1 MGGIHELFNQE
12 LSVINVGVERFQQDL
27 AASGTE
33 AVQLDWR
40 PPAGGN
46 PQLAAALDKLESRAA
61 IDAANAKAVEIIMNA
76 RPVLVDIDTALAV
89 VPGMT
94 ERTILHSGPPVTWEN
109 MAGPMKGA
117 VIGALI
123 YEGLADTPEAAIS
136 LAASGKIVY
145 SPCHEHNSVGPMAG
159 IVSASMPV
167 QVIENKTHGNFS
179 YCTLNEGLGKVL
191 RYGAYS
197 EEVITRLRWMRD
209 ELGPALQKA
218 VRLSGGIDIRSL
230 IAQAVQMGDECH
242 NRNKAGTSLFI
253 RTIAPFLAKAGLA
266 AETQARVLEFIHSN
280 DHFFLNLSM
289 PACKAALDAAHGIE
303 NSTVLTTMCRN
314 GVEFG
319 IRVSGCPGNTW
330 FTGPAQMIKGLMFPG
345 FTMADA
351 CPDIGDSAITET
363 CGIGGFAMGG
373 APAIVQF
380 VGGTVDDAVA
390 YSQKMHEITLAEN
403 ANYANPNLN
412 FRGAA
417 TGIDVRKVIQTG
429 ILPIINTGMA
439 HKDAGVGQVGAGLVN
454 PPRECFE
461 KALLVMAN
469 WTFQ

>member
-1 MGGIHELFNQE
+1 MERILALFSQK
-12 LSVINVGVERFQQDL
+12 LSVINLGVEGFQKEL
-27 AASGTE
+27 AGRQIE

-40 PPAGGN
+40 PPAGGD
-46 PQLAAALDKLESRAA
+46 PKLAEALEKLESLPQ
-61 IDAANAKAVEIIMNA
+61 IDAANARAVEIIMSA
-76 RPVLVDIDTALAV
+76 RPVLVDIGVALAV

-94 ERTILHSGPPVTWEN
+94 PHTILHAGPPVKWEK

-117 VIGALI
+117 VVGALI
-123 YEGLADTPEAAIS
+123 YEGLAADPEEAS
-136 LAASGKIVY
+136 KLAASGKIEF
-145 SPCHEHNSVGPMAG
+145 SPCHEHNAVGPMAG
-159 IVSASMPV
+159 IISASMPV

-191 RYGAYS
+191 RFGAFND
-197 EEVITRLRWMRD
+197 EVLTRLRWIQD
-209 ELGPALQKA
+209 ELGPALKKA
-218 VRLSGGIDIRSL
+218 VLLSGGIDIRSL

-242 NRNKAGTSLFI
+242 NRNKAGTSMFI
-253 RTIAPFLAKAGLA
+253 RTIAPFLARAGLA
-266 AETQARVLEFIHSN
+266 AEVQARVLEFIHSN

-303 NSTVLTTMCRN
+303 NSTVVTTMCRN

-319 IRVSGCPGNTW
+319 IRVSGCPGYTW

-390 YSQKMHEITLAEN
+390 YSQKMHEITTAEN
-403 ANYANPNLN
+403 TNYANPNLN

-417 TGIDVRKVIQTG
+417 TGIDVRKVIRTG
-429 ILPIINTGMA
+429 ILPVINTGMA
-439 HKDAGVGQVGAGLVN
+439 HKDAGVGQVGAGIVN

-461 KALLVMAN
+461 KALLAMTN
-469 WTFQ
+469 RR

>member
-1 MGGIHELFNQE
+1 MERILALFSQKI
-12 LSVINVGVERFQQDL
+12 SVINLGVEGFQQEL
-27 AASGTE
+27 AGQKIE

-40 PPAGGN
+40 PPAGGDPKLAEALEKLDSL
-46 PQLAAALDKLESRAA
+46 PQV
-61 IDAANAKAVEIIMNA
+61 DAANARAVEIIMSA

-94 ERTILHSGPPVTWEN
+94 SLTILHAGPPVTWEK

-117 VIGALI
+117 VIGALV
-123 YEGLADTPEAAIS
+123 YEGLAADPEEAS
-136 LAASGKIVY
+136 KLAASGKIDF
-145 SPCHEHNSVGPMAG
+145 SPCHEHNAVGPMAG

-191 RYGAYS
+191 RFGAFND
-197 EEVITRLRWMRD
+197 EVLARLRWIQD
-209 ELGPALQKA
+209 ELGPALKKA

-253 RTIAPFLAKAGLA
+253 RTIAPFLARAGLA
-266 AETQARVLEFIHSN
+266 AEVQARVLEFIHSN

-303 NSTVLTTMCRN
+303 NSTVVTTMCRN

-330 FTGPAQMIKGLMFPG
+330 FTGPAQMIRGLMFPG

-390 YSQKMHEITLAEN
+390 YSQKMHEITTAEN
-403 ANYANPNLN
+403 TNYANPNLN

-417 TGIDVRKVIQTG
+417 TGIDVRKVIRTG
-429 ILPIINTGMA
+429 ILPVINTGMA
-439 HKDAGVGQVGAGLVN
+439 HKDAGVGQVGAGIVN

-461 KALLVMAN
+461 KALLAMTN
-469 WTFQ
+469 WR

>member
-1 MGGIHELFNQE
+1 MNRIQELFNQP

-27 AASGTE
+27 AARQTE
-33 AVQLDWR
+33 ALQVDWR
-40 PPAGGN
+40 PPAGGD
-46 PQLAAALDKLESRAA
+46 PRLAAALAKLEGRAA
-61 IDAANAKAVEIIMNA
+61 IEAANAKAVDIIVSA

-94 ERTILHSGPPVTWEN
+94 PHTILHSGPPVAWKN
-109 MAGPMKGA
+109 MAGPMRGA
-117 VIGALI
+117 VIGALV
-123 YEGLADTPEAAIS
+123 YEGLAASPAEAEA
-136 LAASGKIVY
+136 LATSGKITF
-145 SPCHEHNSVGPMAG
+145 SPCHEHNAVGPMAG

-167 QVIENKTHGNFS
+167 QIIENKTQGNFS

-191 RYGAYS
+191 RFGAYS
-197 EEVITRLRWMRD
+197 DEVVRRLQWMRD

-253 RTIAPFLAKAGLA
+253 RTIAPFLARAGLE
-266 AETQARVLEFIHSN
+266 AEVQARVLEFIHSN

-303 NSTVLTTMCRN
+303 HSTVVTTMCRN

-319 IRVSGCPGNTW
+319 IRVSGCGGNTW
-330 FTGPAQMIKGLMFPG
+330 FTGPAQMIRGLMFPG

-380 VGGTVDDAVA
+380 VGGTVDDAVV
-390 YSQKMHEITLAEN
+390 YSQKMHEITLADN
-403 ANYANPNLN
+403 PNYANPNLN

-417 TGIDVRKVIQTG
+417 TGIDVRKVIETG
-429 ILPIINTGMA
+429 ILPVINTGMA
-439 HKDAGVGQVGAGLVN
+439 HKDAGVGQVGAGIVH

-461 KALLVMAN
+461 KALLHMAN
-469 WTFQ
+469 WR

>member
-1 MGGIHELFNQE
+1 MGSINKLFAGK
-12 LSVINVGVERFQQDL
+12 LTVINMGVESFKDEL
-27 AASGTE
+27 AAQGVNAT
-33 AVQLDWR
+33 QLDWR
-40 PPAGGN
+40 PPAGGD
-46 PQLAAALDKLESRAA
+46 PVLAAALDKLVSVPE
-61 IDAANAKAVEIIMNA
+61 IQAANAKAVEIIISA

-89 VPGMT
+89 VPGMS
-94 ERTILHSGPPVTWEN
+94 RNTILHAGPPISWER
-109 MAGPMKGA
+109 MPGPMKGA
-117 VIGALI
+117 VIGALL
-123 YEGLADTPEAAIS
+123 YEGMAGDAENAAK
-136 LAASGKIVY
+136 LAASGQIEF

-159 IVSASMPV
+159 IISASMPV
-167 QVIENKTHGNFS
+167 QILENKTHGNFS

-191 RYGAYS
+191 RYGAYN
-197 EEVITRLRWMRD
+197 EEVLRRLKWIQN

-230 IAQAVQMGDECH
+230 IAQAVHMGDECH
-242 NRNKAGTSLFI
+242 NRNKAGTSMFI
-253 RTIAPFLAKAGLA
+253 RTIAPFLAKAELPYDV
-266 AETQARVLEFIHSN
+266 QVRVLEFIHSN

-303 NSTVLTTMCRN
+303 NSTVVTTMCRN
-314 GVEFG
+314 GLDFG

-351 CPDIGDSAITET
+351 NPDIGDSAITET

-390 YSQKMHEITLAEN
+390 YSQKMHEITIAEN
-403 ANYANPNLN
+403 PNYSNPNLN

-417 TGIDVRKVIQTG
+417 TGIDVRKVIETG

-439 HKDAGVGQVGAGLVN
+439 HKEPGIGQVGAGLVN

-461 KALLVMAN
+461 KALLELAKRVK
-469 WTFQ
+469 